1 MLEELFSRSLDILDN
16 LRKQTEEVYYVAT
29 SITDEITNDVGEN
42 LRIPGT
48 RRLVEAANTISS
60 PLWQA
65 KEELDELRSNIKR
78 DYLTYAEQEGIS
90 GEDTEEALRG
100 YISKIENIEHSV
112 APVLRSAKEA
122 LDDIDGQLG
131 SFTRHLYDRRDTTWA
146 ERLSRI
152 RSRVSETRE
161 EVERLET
168 RARRD
173 FEEPKE
179 QALGHLSHIQEERP
193 QEENQDDSSVPT
205 PQASQAEVAPK
216 PVGRAPDTSAETE
229 PEPVAT
235 VQEPVS
241 PKRVEPLTSSQERRA
256 AAAQRQ
262 ANQATIAEP
271 AEGGASEAPSVTPDD
286 LDQAIKEFQ
295 RAQVPPSPKVRAPL
309 TPPPTPQPRP
319 TISAEAPSSKE
330 APSDETI
337 ELTETDILPE
347 EGASPEAPDDLAA
360 AIEEFQAKRAVT
372 PSPLPQRPA
381 VQTQAAPTNDIEEL
395 TEADMLP
402 DEDPAEAQT
411 QTPEAETEPDD
422 LAAAIEELQAKQAT
436 SEAPASV
443 QAPTRAGIPPLAS
456 VAAPS
461 IQAERVRLREE
472 KAQTEN
478 NQRLLSAYNERLQA
492 GSLNLLHQRYPKQE
506 RAWQALSKTL
516 GTSVDAFALVPPE
529 ARKEIHL
536 QAVIETRAAFPDLT
550 EAALSALIES
560 AAREQMAALQ
570 QNALMQAAM
579 AGAEA
584 TLAAQSIAHLGMGRA
599 LVQVAQQTLS
609 HADALSQ
616 NEARLVE
623 RGTTL
628 RQGSSATAPQAQQ
641 AEEDRLRA
649 QQQQDT
655 NARHGLQIALR
666 ASLGNLETLAA
677 GAEAAQQAAAA
688 QQTSDQVALLL
699 GETLAVAAPQH
710 ASVTPSTG
718 GSLGNAPTP
727 EAFHAQQA
735 SALRSAQ
742 ARSAM
747 QRLPTTRGS
756 RSAARSNLDAAGDT
770 ASEPLLQLPQKP
782 DSPQA
787 SFSRAQRA
795 MTERQRQFLGT
806 TRRGSGGGYEAMFG
820 LAGAGVMASEADAD
834 EEAPILEEGETVY
847 LDDADL
853 REQVQAEELARQ
865 QQEAR
870 QQEAQEQAEA
880 EEAAQQ
886 DSTENGEPPSPQ
898 DLVNKADAVQKI
910 AKNPAVQKLL
920 TGGSMA
926 LTAVLAIFV
935 IILII
940 LWLNLRMIAP
950 KEGSLL
956 RKPLSGMGIF
966 GVILL
971 DIVTILGTLL
981 SLLITI
987 GILFLP
993 IAPFAFALGA
1003 VPPSLQS
1010 AIIRGFGWA
1019 SAAIFR

>member
-1 MLEELFSRSLDILDN
+1 MADGSLSSSVDPSIASQRPPKDPRRSSSTPPEEDSVEDEISSAIRAFRSNPLPSPSSPGQTATSSDEPTATTATPPDIAPEIVNTPEVTSPLSPAPQEPLKDMSTEPDELDKAIKTFRTNQARQTRSTTAVEQPLQPPQEF
-16 LRKQTEEVYYVAT
+16 QTE
-29 SITDEITNDVGEN
+29 
-42 LRIPGT
+42 
-48 RRLVEAANTISS
+48 AA
-60 PLWQA
+60 
-65 KEELDELRSNIKR
+65 
-78 DYLTYAEQEGIS
+78 
-90 GEDTEEALRG
+90 
-100 YISKIENIEHSV
+100 SK
-112 APVLRSAKEA
+112 P
-122 LDDIDGQLG
+122 
-131 SFTRHLYDRRDTTWA
+131 RDT
-146 ERLSRI
+146 
-152 RSRVSETRE
+152 
-161 EVERLET
+161 
-168 RARRD
+168 
-173 FEEPKE
+173 
-179 QALGHLSHIQEERP
+179 
-193 QEENQDDSSVPT
+193 
-205 PQASQAEVAPK
+205 
-216 PVGRAPDTSAETE
+216 APDESADTE
-229 PEPVAT
+229 PEPAAVF
-235 VQEPVS
+235 QEPAS
-241 PKRVEPLTSSQERRA
+241 PKRVEPPTSSQELRA

-262 ANQATIAEP
+262 ANQATTVEP
-271 AEGGASEAPSVTPDD
+271 TTQTTPEAASVTPDD
-286 LDQAIKEFQ
+286 LDQAIEELQ

-319 TISAEAPSSKE
+319 TTSAEAPSSKQ

-360 AIEEFQAKRAVT
+360 AIEELQAKRVVAPPPLPRRPAT
-372 PSPLPQRPA
+372 PS
-381 VQTQAAPTNDIEEL
+381 QATPTNDVEEL
-395 TEADMLP
+395 TEADLLP
-402 DEDPAEAQT
+402 DEAPTAEAQT
-411 QTPEAETEPDD
+411 QTSEVKTEPDD
-422 LAAAIEELQAKQAT
+422 LAAAIEEFQIKQAA

-456 VAAPS
+456 VAAPPS

-492 GSLNLLHQRYPKQE
+492 GSLKILHERYPKQE

-529 ARKEIHL
+529 ARSQVHL
-536 QAVIETRAAFPDLT
+536 QAVVETRAAFPDLT
-550 EAALSALIES
+550 EVALSALIES

-570 QNALMQAAM
+570 QNALVQAAM

-584 TLAAQSIAHLGMGRA
+584 ALAAQSVAHLGMGRA

-616 NEARLVE
+616 NEVRLAE
-623 RGTTL
+623 RGATL
-628 RQGSSATAPQAQQ
+628 RQGSSATAPEAQQ

-649 QQQQDT
+649 QQQHDT

-688 QQTSDQVALLL
+688 QQTPDQVALLL
-699 GETLAVAAPQH
+699 GDTLAVAAPQH
-710 ASVTPSTG
+710 ASATPSKG
-718 GSLGNAPTP
+718 GSLGDAPTP

-735 SALRSAQ
+735 STLRSAQ
-742 ARSAM
+742 ARSVM

-756 RSAARSNLDAAGDT
+756 RTATRSGLDATGDT
-770 ASEPLLQLPQKP
+770 ASEPLLQLSQKP

-834 EEAPILEEGETVY
+834 EEAPVLEEGETVY
-847 LDDADL
+847 LDDPDL
-853 REQVQAEELARQ
+853 REQAQAEELARQ

-880 EEAAQQ
+880 EEEAAQEQ
-886 DSTENGEPPSPQ
+886 TESEGASSPQ
-898 DLVNKADAVQKI
+898 DLANKADAIQKI

-920 TGGSMA
+920 TGGGMA

-1010 AIIRGFGWA
+1010 AFIRAFGWA
-1019 SAAIFR
+1019 TAAIFR

>member
-48 RRLVEAANTISS
+48 RRLVEAAHTISS

-65 KEELDELRSNIKR
+65 KEELDELRSSIKR
-78 DYLTYAEQEGIS
+78 DYSTYAEQEGIS

-146 ERLSRI
+146 ERLRHI
-152 RSRVSETRE
+152 HNRVSETRE
-161 EVERLET
+161 TVERLET
-168 RARRD
+168 RTLRD

-179 QALGHLSHIQEERP
+179 RAVERLSHIEEERTQEESR
-193 QEENQDDSSVPT
+193 DDSSVEP
-205 PQASQAEVAPK
+205 PQEPQVKTAPK
-216 PVGRAPDTSAETE
+216 PRDTAPDESAETE
-229 PEPVAT
+229 SEPAAVT
-235 VQEPVS
+235 QEPAS
-241 PKRVEPLTSSQERRA
+241 PKRVEPLTSSQELRA

-262 ANQATIAEP
+262 TNPATVAEP
-271 AEGGASEAPSVTPDD
+271 AAQTTSEALPVTPDD
-286 LDQAIKEFQ
+286 PDQAIEELQ
-295 RAQVPPSPKVRAPL
+295 RAQVPPPPKVRAPL
-309 TPPPTPQPRP
+309 TPPPTSQPRP
-319 TISAEAPSSKE
+319 TTSAEAPSSE
-330 APSDETI
+330 QTPPDETI
-337 ELTETDILPE
+337 ELTETDLLPE
-347 EGASPEAPDDLAA
+347 EGASPEEPDDLAA
-360 AIEEFQAKRAVT
+360 AIEEFQAKRVVAPPPLPRRPAT
-372 PSPLPQRPA
+372 PS
-381 VQTQAAPTNDIEEL
+381 QATPTNDVEEL
-395 TEADMLP
+395 TDADLLP
-402 DEDPAEAQT
+402 DEAPAEART
-411 QTPEAETEPDD
+411 QTTEAETESDD
-422 LAAAIEELQAKQAT
+422 LAAAIEELQTKQAT
-436 SEAPASV
+436 SEAPASAQV
-443 QAPTRAGIPPLAS
+443 PTRTGIPPLAS

-472 KAQTEN
+472 KAQTES

-492 GSLNLLHQRYPKQE
+492 GSLKILHERYPKQE

-529 ARKEIHL
+529 ARSQVHL
-536 QAVIETRAAFPDLT
+536 QAVVETRAAFPDLT
-550 EAALSALIES
+550 EVALSALIES

-570 QNALMQAAM
+570 QNALAQAAM

-584 TLAAQSIAHLGMGRA
+584 ALAAQSVAHLGMGRA

-616 NEARLVE
+616 NEVRLAE
-623 RGTTL
+623 RGATL
-628 RQGSSATAPQAQQ
+628 RQGSSTAAPEAQQ

-699 GETLAVAAPQH
+699 GDTLAVAAPQH

-718 GSLGNAPTP
+718 GSLGNSPTP

-834 EEAPILEEGETVY
+834 EEAPVLEEGETVY
-847 LDDADL
+847 LDDPDL

-870 QQEAQEQAEA
+870 QQEAQEQAETE
-880 EEAAQQ
+880 EEAAQEQ
-886 DSTENGEPPSPQ
+886 TESEGASSPQ
-898 DLVNKADAVQKI
+898 DLANKADAIQKI

-920 TGGSMA
+920 TGGGMA